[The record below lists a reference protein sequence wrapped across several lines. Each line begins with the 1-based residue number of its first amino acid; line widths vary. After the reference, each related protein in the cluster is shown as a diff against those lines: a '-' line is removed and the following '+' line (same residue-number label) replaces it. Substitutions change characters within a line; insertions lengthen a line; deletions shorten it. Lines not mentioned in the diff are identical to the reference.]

1 MGIIFSLSSI
11 PGSFLPEVGGEPRNI
26 LFHLVEYTILALLL
40 LRATA
45 GKWFPAGAISLG
57 WAALDEW
64 YQSFVP
70 GRASSFQDFFVDML
84 GISLGLILGK
94 GRR

>member
-1 MGIIFSLSSI
+1 MGVIFSLSSI
-11 PGSFLPEVGGEPRNI
+11 PGSFLPETGGELRNI
-26 LFHLVEYTILALLL
+26 LFHLFEYTILALLL
-40 LRATA
+40 ARATA
-45 GKWFPAGAISLG
+45 GKWLPAGAISLG

-70 GRASSFQDFFVDML
+70 GRACSFQDFFVDML
-84 GISLGLILGK
+84 GVSLGLILEK